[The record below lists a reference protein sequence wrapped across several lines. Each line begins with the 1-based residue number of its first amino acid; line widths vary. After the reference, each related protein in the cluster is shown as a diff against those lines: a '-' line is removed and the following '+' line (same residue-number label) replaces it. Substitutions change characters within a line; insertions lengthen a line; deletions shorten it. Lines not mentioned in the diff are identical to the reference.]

1 MIDALSRRLF
11 WVLPLALLLC
21 VTSCSSSKKS
31 RRKKSAKVERSAQPE
46 NAGLD
51 AFVRDWEGVPYKYGG
66 TNKSGVDCSGFV
78 GVLYR
83 DVYNKNVPRTTEGLA
98 RSSKPLDRK
107 ELAEGDLVFFDIQ
120 GKKKSHVGVYL
131 RNDQFVHASSSK
143 GVIVSSLT
151 NPYYQKA
158 FSSGGRP

>member
-1 MIDALSRRLF
+1 MIDALSRRLL

-21 VTSCSSSKKS
+21 ATSCSSSKKS
-31 RRKKSAKVERSAQPE
+31 RKKKTTKVERRAQQE
-46 NAGLD
+46 SGSMD

-66 TNKSGVDCSGFV
+66 TSKSGVDCSGFV

-83 DVYNKNVPRTTEGLA
+83 DVYKKDVPRTTEGLA
-98 RSSKPLDRK
+98 RSSKSLDRN
-107 ELAEGDLVFFDIQ
+107 ELVEGDLVFFDIQ

-131 RNDQFVHASSSK
+131 RNEQFVHASSSK
-143 GVIVSSLT
+143 GVVVSSLT